1 MMAGD
6 LVQNGFAAHR
16 AGELDRAAEL
26 YRSALAIEPRNFDA
40 LYLLGFVH
48 LQRGQWAESE
58 RLFAVALLVNPG
70 SVDAIFN
77 HGRALERLGRSTEAL
92 DCFERVL
99 AVRPEVPEVL
109 FHRGNLLLEQNRVQE
124 AVTNFDR
131 ALAVKP
137 DFPEAW
143 NNRGN
148 ALAALGRLGDALV
161 SYEHVLAARPNDI
174 GALNHRAL
182 THFELK
188 HYEEAARDF
197 GAVLAIDPD
206 FPYARGNRFYC
217 TLNACDWTNFDSE
230 RAEIAAKLRQ
240 DRPVVVPIHVVAFSP
255 SLEDQLRAARI
266 WAADKYPA
274 APAVWRGET
283 YRHDKIRVA
292 YLSADF
298 HSHATAALMAGVFEN
313 RDSARFHTTAISF
326 GPDDRSEMRR
336 RLLSAFDRFVDVR
349 GWTDADV
356 AKLIREMEID
366 IAVDLKGYT
375 QDSRPGILAHRPAPI
390 QAHYL
395 GFPGTMGTAYM
406 DYVIADSMVI
416 PPEHEPWYSERIVRL
431 PDTYQC
437 NDSKR
442 RIAEHTPTRTEAGLP
457 EQGFVFCCFNN
468 NFKIQPEVFD
478 VWMRLLAAIEG
489 SVLWLIEDNVAAARN
504 LTREASARGI
514 AAERLIFAPRVDLE
528 VHLAR
533 HRVADLFLDTL
544 PYNAHTTASDALW
557 AGLPVLTRIG
567 QTFAGRVAAS
577 LLSAIDLPEL
587 VVSSLQDY
595 EAAALRL
602 ARNPTELA
610 ALRDKLRANRE
621 TNSLFDT
628 VRFTRNLESAY
639 ERMWNRQQD
648 GAPPVSFDV
657 GSGGR

>member
-1 MMAGD
+1 
-6 LVQNGFAAHR
+6 
-16 AGELDRAAEL
+16 
-26 YRSALAIEPRNFDA
+26 
-40 LYLLGFVH
+40 
-48 LQRGQWAESE
+48 
-58 RLFAVALLVNPG
+58 
-70 SVDAIFN
+70 
-77 HGRALERLGRSTEAL
+77 
-92 DCFERVL
+92 
-99 AVRPEVPEVL
+99 
-109 FHRGNLLLEQNRVQE
+109 
-124 AVTNFDR
+124 
-131 ALAVKP
+131 
-137 DFPEAW
+137 
-143 NNRGN
+143 
-148 ALAALGRLGDALV
+148 
-161 SYEHVLAARPNDI
+161 
-174 GALNHRAL
+174 
-182 THFELK
+182 
-188 HYEEAARDF
+188 
-197 GAVLAIDPD
+197 
-206 FPYARGNRFYC
+206 
-217 TLNACDWTNFDSE
+217 
-230 RAEIAAKLRQ
+230 
-240 DRPVVVPIHVVAFSP
+240 
-255 SLEDQLRAARI
+255 
-266 WAADKYPA
+266 
-274 APAVWRGET
+274 
-283 YRHDKIRVA
+283 
-292 YLSADF
+292 
-298 HSHATAALMAGVFEN
+298 
-313 RDSARFHTTAISF
+313 
-326 GPDDRSEMRR
+326 
-336 RLLSAFDRFVDVR
+336 
-349 GWTDADV
+349 
-356 AKLIREMEID
+356 
-366 IAVDLKGYT
+366 
-375 QDSRPGILAHRPAPI
+375 API

-610 ALRDKLRANRE
+610 AL
-621 TNSLFDT
+621 
-628 VRFTRNLESAY
+628 
-639 ERMWNRQQD
+639 
-648 GAPPVSFDV
+648 
-657 GSGGR
+657 